1 MHSIAEIE
9 NRAKCIRLEI
19 VKMIGPGKT
28 GHFGGSLS
36 VADIISALYFG
47 RMRYD
52 PENPSMFGRDRLIMS
67 KGHAA
72 PAQYAALAIAGFFEK
87 HELSSLKKLGSRL
100 QGHPDRKLVPG
111 IEASTG
117 SLGQG
122 LSMGVGIA
130 LGMRIRGEPGRVYVV
145 FGDGELQE
153 GQVWEAAMAAASYR
167 LDRLIAVV
175 DHNKLQATGE
185 IASRLDIGSLAAKWK
200 AFGWYVCEA
209 NGHDARDLMSAFDEI
224 EATEGVPGVVIAHT
238 VKGKGVSF
246 IENVPAYH
254 NGALTQEEYEA
265 ALSELSR

>member
-36 VADIISALYFG
+36 VADIISVLYFG

-52 PENPSMFGRDRLIMS
+52 PKNPSMFGRDRLIMS

-122 LSMGVGIA
+122 LSIGVGMA
-130 LGMRIRGEPGRVYVV
+130 LGTRIRGEPGRVYVV
-145 FGDGELQE
+145 LGDGELQE
-153 GQVWEAAMAAASYR
+153 GQGGEAAS
-167 LDRLIAVV
+167 
-175 DHNKLQATGE
+175 ATH
-185 IASRLDIGSLAAKWK
+185 RRVMLPW
-200 AFGWYVCEA
+200 
-209 NGHDARDLMSAFDEI
+209 
-224 EATEGVPGVVIAHT
+224 
-238 VKGKGVSF
+238 
-246 IENVPAYH
+246 
-254 NGALTQEEYEA
+254 
-265 ALSELSR
+265 

>member
-9 NRAKCIRLEI
+9 DRAKCIRLEI

-72 PAQYAALAIAGFFEK
+72 PAQYAALAIAGFFDRG
-87 HELSSLKKLGSRL
+87 ELSTLKKLGTRL
-100 QGHPDRKLVPG
+100 QGHPDRRLVPG

-122 LSMGVGIA
+122 LSIGVGMA
-130 LGMRIRGEPGRVYVV
+130 LGMRISREPGRVYVV
-145 FGDGELQE
+145 LGDGELQE
-153 GQVWEAAMAAASYR
+153 GQVWEAAMAAANYR
-167 LDRLIAVV
+167 LDRLTAVV
-175 DHNKLQATGE
+175 DRNRLQATGE
-185 IASRLDIGSLAAKWK
+185 ISSRLDIGDVAAKWK
-200 AFGWYVCEA
+200 AFGWRLFEA
-209 NGHDARDLMSAFDEI
+209 DGHDVRDLMRAFDEA
-224 EATEGVPGVVIAHT
+224 EATEGVPGVVLAHT
-238 VKGKGVSF
+238 IKGKGVSF
-246 IENVPAYH
+246 IENVPAFH
-254 NGALTQEEYEA
+254 NGALAQEKYEA